1 LTRIAFAD
9 LLASEGVAAPIIL
22 DDALVYSDNARFND
36 TLLALSLAAKRHQII
51 ILTCHEDRYLKL
63 GAPTIH
69 LEECMESAATSV
81 AASV

>member
-1 LTRIAFAD
+1 
-9 LLASEGVAAPIIL
+9 L
-22 DDALVYSDNARFND
+22 DDALVYSDNSRFGD

-69 LEECMESAATSV
+69 LEECFETEGAT
-81 AASV
+81 AIA